1 MRQPLLNYEMHLLN
15 VFCSFNF
22 FLKKTNMKKSLF
34 FAILGLAL
42 VLFAASCSKSGTTTP
57 PASTTAEGKW
67 SGFFTLLG
75 PSRYYALTF
84 KTGSVILVESTNST
98 TPDIAN
104 GTWSLAAA
112 DSIRATFTYVGGT
125 ASTYSIA
132 GKYSSS
138 SNVMEGTIGP
148 GTSTTGAGTFI
159 VTKE

>member
-1 MRQPLLNYEMHLLN
+1 
-15 VFCSFNF
+15 
-22 FLKKTNMKKSLF
+22 MKKNLF
-34 FAILGLAL
+34 FAILGLTS
-42 VLFAASCSKSGTTTP
+42 VLFTVSCSKSDTP
-57 PASTTAEGKW
+57 PVNTTAEGKW

-84 KTGSVILVESTNST
+84 KTGSVILVESNSQT
-98 TPDIAN
+98 VPDIAN

-112 DSIRATFTYVGGT
+112 DSKRATFTYVGGT

-148 GTSTTGAGTFI
+148 GTNTTGAGTFI

>member
-1 MRQPLLNYEMHLLN
+1 
-15 VFCSFNF
+15 
-22 FLKKTNMKKSLF
+22 MKRNLF
-34 FAILGLAL
+34 FAILGLT
-42 VLFAASCSKSGTTTP
+42 VILFVTSCSKSGTTNP
-57 PASTTAEGKW
+57 PNTTAEGKW

-84 KTGSVILVESTNST
+84 KTGNVILVESNSST
-98 TPDIAN
+98 SPDIAN
-104 GTWSLAAA
+104 GMWSLATA

-148 GTSTTGAGTFI
+148 GTNTTGAGTFI